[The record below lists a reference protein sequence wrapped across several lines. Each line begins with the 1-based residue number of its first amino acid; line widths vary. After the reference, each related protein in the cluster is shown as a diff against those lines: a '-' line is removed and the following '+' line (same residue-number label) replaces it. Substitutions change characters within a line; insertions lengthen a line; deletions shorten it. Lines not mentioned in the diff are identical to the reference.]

1 MSSCMGPLNI
11 GTIFYGHLFPKGN
24 KPPYK
29 NQETIETFI
38 YRMVSIGIM
47 NTQINVRIPQK
58 LLSSVRSYS
67 DEHGYGSVQD
77 FIKETIREK
86 LFDEPEISKEELA
99 LVKKLAELTG
109 KKKLY
114 GTERELFSKLRRR

>member
-1 MSSCMGPLNI
+1 
-11 GTIFYGHLFPKGN
+11 
-24 KPPYK
+24 
-29 NQETIETFI
+29 
-38 YRMVSIGIM
+38 MVSIGIM
-47 NTQINVRIPQK
+47 NTQINLRIPQK

-86 LFDEPEISKEELA
+86 LFDDPEISKEELT
-99 LVKKLAELTG
+99 LVKKLVEVSE

-114 GTERELFSKLRRR
+114 GTEKELFNKLRRR